1 MPCSDLTRPRISL
14 YLIRLLA
21 LFVPLVLAGPV
32 FLPAQAFVGDTPLR
46 VAVFLELQHNAENVP
61 VPLGPGMTEV
71 RSSVSITARG
81 EGRIESDDLEFVT
94 GVPGG
99 SSPQTT
105 ETVPVSAFFDISY
118 DIQFTDNDAEN
129 DFIPE
134 LTTAPGIIRVRQLRG
149 QSSRLQGSDQCLP
162 DPTSPNLG
170 CVPQI
175 LMPGSPIIG
184 VIDDALSFQDIT
196 FGLGSGLKLFL
207 PERELQANLTEQFP
221 LAGSLI
227 FTDGFESGDT
237 SLWSVSDGA
246 STSEFE
252 VAATGTLEVQEKV
265 DIPGSELT
273 NYISLI
279 GDGSVGG
286 SGASQPQ
293 GLVERDGMKFKTSM
307 IFTNAGPD
315 TKLQIQFFSPDN
327 VELIVKLKGLSPNP
341 ARLALGSV
349 FNATLG
355 TGQALSLETEGLG
368 DLQVGYARFTAGPS
382 VGAMAVFSLE
392 DTVNEVTFY
401 AAGVPAISRPLRR
414 FSIFLDSIERRDTG
428 LAMVRVGS
436 AGRGG
441 AEQGETPNVRL
452 RLFDTDFRPV
462 GTTSFF
468 LAENH
473 QLSRFIYE
481 YFKDQPE
488 IAAQAQEM
496 EGVVLVDSRHPLAA
510 ITLRLINDPENPTL
524 TTFPVVEGIAEA
536 SMMAALKQANRAG
549 KLSGR

>member
-32 FLPAQAFVGDTPLR
+32 SLPAQAFVGNTPLR
-46 VAVFLELQHNAENVP
+46 VPVFLELQHNAENVP
-61 VPLGPGMTEV
+61 VPSGPGMTEV

-99 SSPQTT
+99 SSRQTT

-175 LMPGSPIIG
+175 LMPGSPIVG
-184 VIDDALSFQDIT
+184 VIDDALSFQDIS
-196 FGLGSGLKLFL
+196 FGLGSGLKLSL
-207 PERELQANLTEQFP
+207 PERELQATLTEQFP
-221 LAGSLI
+221 LAGNLI

-237 SLWSVSDGA
+237 SRWSVSDGA

-382 VGAMAVFSLE
+382 VGATAVFSLE

-401 AAGVPAISRPLRR
+401 AAGVPAISRAVKKVQHLSGFDRKKGHRPGHGPGGISRQ
-414 FSIFLDSIERRDTG
+414 
-428 LAMVRVGS
+428 
-436 AGRGG
+436 GRGG
-441 AEQGETPNVRL
+441 AGRDAECPPAA
-452 RLFDTDFRPV
+452 FR
-462 GTTSFF
+462 
-468 LAENH
+468 H
-473 QLSRFIYE
+473 
-481 YFKDQPE
+481 
-488 IAAQAQEM
+488 
-496 EGVVLVDSRHPLAA
+496 
-510 ITLRLINDPENPTL
+510 
-524 TTFPVVEGIAEA
+524 
-536 SMMAALKQANRAG
+536 
-549 KLSGR
+549 

>member
-32 FLPAQAFVGDTPLR
+32 SLPAQAFVGNTPLR
-46 VAVFLELQHNAENVP
+46 VPVFLELQHNAENVP
-61 VPLGPGMTEV
+61 VPSGPGMTEV

-99 SSPQTT
+99 SSRQTT

-175 LMPGSPIIG
+175 LMPGSPIVG
-184 VIDDALSFQDIT
+184 VIDDALSFQDIS
-196 FGLGSGLKLFL
+196 FGLGSGLKLSL
-207 PERELQANLTEQFP
+207 PERELQATLTEQFP
-221 LAGSLI
+221 LADNLI

-237 SLWSVSDGA
+237 SRWSVSDGA

-307 IFTNAGPD
+307 IFNQRGSRYQTADPI
-315 TKLQIQFFSPDN
+315 LQP
-327 VELIVKLKGLSPNP
+327 
-341 ARLALGSV
+341 
-349 FNATLG
+349 
-355 TGQALSLETEGLG
+355 GQ
-368 DLQVGYARFTAGPS
+368 
-382 VGAMAVFSLE
+382 
-392 DTVNEVTFY
+392 
-401 AAGVPAISRPLRR
+401 RR
-414 FSIFLDSIERRDTG
+414 
-428 LAMVRVGS
+428 
-436 AGRGG
+436 
-441 AEQGETPNVRL
+441 
-452 RLFDTDFRPV
+452 
-462 GTTSFF
+462 
-468 LAENH
+468 
-473 QLSRFIYE
+473 
-481 YFKDQPE
+481 
-488 IAAQAQEM
+488 
-496 EGVVLVDSRHPLAA
+496 VDR
-510 ITLRLINDPENPTL
+510 
-524 TTFPVVEGIAEA
+524 
-536 SMMAALKQANRAG
+536 
-549 KLSGR
+549 